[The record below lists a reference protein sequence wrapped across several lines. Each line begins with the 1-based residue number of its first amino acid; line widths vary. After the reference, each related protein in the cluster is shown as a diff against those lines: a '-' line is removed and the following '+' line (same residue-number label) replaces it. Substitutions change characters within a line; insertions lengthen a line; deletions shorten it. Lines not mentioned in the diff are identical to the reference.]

1 MARFGMTALILAVVL
16 TAAGCAA
23 LRMSADSSPELVVYS
38 MRNERF
44 TQPLLDRFSEESGIT
59 VRAFHLGEAAIS
71 RLLMEKE
78 DDVRADLLI
87 ANDAGAMEYLRHQGL
102 LAEADVAG
110 AEAIDERYRA
120 PGNAWIGLSAR
131 TRVLMYNRD
140 MISPWDLPD
149 SLWELGDERWA
160 GQFAITRGGNASMI
174 AHVSALRSVWGD
186 DQTLI
191 WLSRLKDRAGAIVRG
206 HGDIRR
212 AVGAGELAFG
222 LVNDYYY
229 QQQLREPRDNNVGM
243 KYLDQESD
251 GMGAFV
257 NVAGVAL
264 VEGGPGSKEAQE
276 FLRWVLK
283 PENVEAFSRDALE
296 IPLHPE
302 ARPPDGQVALDSFRH
317 MDVSLEVL
325 GENWEDTRRLI
336 EASGLDLEL
345 R

>member
-1 MARFGMTALILAVVL
+1 MFRASIPALILAVFL
-16 TAAGCAA
+16 AAAGCAA
-23 LRMSADSSPELVVYS
+23 LGMSADRSPELVIYS

-44 TQPLLDRFSEESGIT
+44 TQPLLNRFTEETGIT

-71 RLLMEKE
+71 RLLMEK

-87 ANDAGAMEYLRHQGL
+87 ANDAGAMEYLRHRSL
-102 LAEADVAG
+102 LGQSDAAG
-110 AEAIDERYRA
+110 AGAIDERFRA

-140 MISPWDLPD
+140 MVRSSDLPD

-160 GQFAITRGGNASMI
+160 GQFAITRGGNPSMI

-186 DQTLI
+186 DQVLV
-191 WLSRLKDRAGAIVRG
+191 WLSRLKDNAGAIVRG

-229 QQQLREPRDNNVGM
+229 QQQLREPRDNNVGT
-243 KYLDQESD
+243 KHLDQESE

-264 VEGGPGSKEAQE
+264 VDGGPNPEEVRE

-283 PENVEAFSRDALE
+283 PENVEAFSWDALE

-302 ARPPDGQVALDSFRH
+302 ASAPEGQVELDSFSH

-325 GENWEDTRRLI
+325 GEYWEDTRRLI